1 LRPET
6 FGLEQEVGMARVLVI
21 EGGGVR
27 GAFTAGAVGELA
39 QHGAASF
46 DEVYAVSAGGPTAAY
61 LASDQVADGVDIWS
75 TFIHGDQLLSWKN
88 LPRGARLMNVD
99 GLVEIFAEVVPLDLE
114 ALDRSSIRVH
124 IGVTACETGAA
135 THVRMT
141 SKNALELLRATMAL
155 PVAYGRTV
163 DVEGVRYI
171 DGGVAMPIPLAP
183 ALARPGDEIVL
194 VLTRPRGYR
203 RRRDPATSRLI
214 GLTYPQHPQVRRA
227 LVERNAHAND
237 VLAQIEQLEDAGR
250 ITVVR
255 PREAL
260 PVGRLGRDRE
270 SIRATL
276 EEGRAAARTW
286 LQHQGWPS
294 TSRRSA

>member
-1 LRPET
+1 
-6 FGLEQEVGMARVLVI
+6 
-21 EGGGVR
+21 
-27 GAFTAGAVGELA
+27 
-39 QHGAASF
+39 
-46 DEVYAVSAGGPTAAY
+46 
-61 LASDQVADGVDIWS
+61 
-75 TFIHGDQLLSWKN
+75 
-88 LPRGARLMNVD
+88 
-99 GLVEIFAEVVPLDLE
+99 
-114 ALDRSSIRVH
+114 
-124 IGVTACETGAA
+124 
-135 THVRMT
+135 
-141 SKNALELLRATMAL
+141 
-155 PVAYGRTV
+155 
-163 DVEGVRYI
+163 
-171 DGGVAMPIPLAP
+171 
-183 ALARPGDEIVL
+183 
-194 VLTRPRGYR
+194 
-203 RRRDPATSRLI
+203 
-214 GLTYPQHPQVRRA
+214 VRRA